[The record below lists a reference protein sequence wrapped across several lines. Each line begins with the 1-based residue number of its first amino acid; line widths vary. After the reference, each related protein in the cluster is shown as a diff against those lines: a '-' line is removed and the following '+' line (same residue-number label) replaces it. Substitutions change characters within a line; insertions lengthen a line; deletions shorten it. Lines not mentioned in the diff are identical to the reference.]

1 MADPGNGPWRILI
14 LDADPADPKW
24 ILATVTQPD
33 HVRPANPEAAVVDEV
48 TEAWVVHGSEVPRP
62 VFTAMP
68 AKCWRIDAR
77 TTLNSA

>member
-24 ILATVTQPD
+24 ILATVTQPG

-48 TEAWVVHGSEVPRP
+48 TAAWVIRSSEIPDP
-62 VFTAMP
+62 LLTAVR

-77 TTLNSA
+77 QNT

>member
-33 HVRPANPEAAVVDEV
+33 HVRPANPEAGAVDEV
-48 TEAWVVHGSEVPRP
+48 TAAWVEHSSEIPRA
-62 VFTAMP
+62 VLTTMR
-68 AKCWRIDAR
+68 AKCWRIDAGIDP
-77 TTLNSA
+77 

>member
-33 HVRPANPEAAVVDEV
+33 HVRPANSAAALVDEV
-48 TEAWVVHGSEVPRP
+48 TAAWVASAAGLFRPALTPLPDALAWRVDEGGKPR
-62 VFTAMP
+62 
-68 AKCWRIDAR
+68 
-77 TTLNSA
+77 

>member
-24 ILATVTQPD
+24 ILATVAQPD
-33 HVRPANPEAAVVDEV
+33 HVRPANPEAVVVDEV
-48 TEAWVVHGSEVPRP
+48 TAAWVVHSSEMPDP
-62 VFTAMP
+62 VLAAMR

-77 TTLNSA
+77 KDA

>member
-48 TEAWVVHGSEVPRP
+48 TEAWVAHSSEVPRP
-62 VFTAMP
+62 VFTAIP

-77 TTLNSA
+77 NDA

>member
-48 TEAWVVHGSEVPRP
+48 TEAWVVHSSEVPRP
-62 VFTAMP
+62 VFTAIP

-77 TTLNSA
+77 NDA

>member
-1 MADPGNGPWRILI
+1 MADLGNGPWRILI

-33 HVRPANPEAAVVDEV
+33 HVRPSNPDTAAVDEM
-48 TEAWVVHGSEVPRP
+48 TAAWVVHSSEITDPLL
-62 VFTAMP
+62 TAMR

-77 TTLNSA
+77 KDT

>member
-14 LDADPADPKW
+14 LDADLADPKW

-48 TEAWVVHGSEVPRP
+48 TEAWVVHSSEVPRP

-77 TTLNSA
+77 NDA

>member
-33 HVRPANPEAAVVDEV
+33 HVRPANPEAAVVGEV
-48 TEAWVVHGSEVPRP
+48 TAAWVVHSSEIPDP
-62 VFTAMP
+62 LLIAMR

-77 TTLNSA
+77 KDT

>member
-1 MADPGNGPWRILI
+1 MADPSNGPWRILI

-48 TEAWVVHGSEVPRP
+48 TAAWVMQSSEIPDLLL
-62 VFTAMP
+62 TAIR
-68 AKCWRIDAR
+68 AKCWRIDAKNN
-77 TTLNSA
+77 T

>member
-48 TEAWVVHGSEVPRP
+48 TAAWVVHSSE
-62 VFTAMP
+62 MP
-68 AKCWRIDAR
+68 DPLLTTMRAKCWRIDAR
-77 TTLNSA
+77 KDT